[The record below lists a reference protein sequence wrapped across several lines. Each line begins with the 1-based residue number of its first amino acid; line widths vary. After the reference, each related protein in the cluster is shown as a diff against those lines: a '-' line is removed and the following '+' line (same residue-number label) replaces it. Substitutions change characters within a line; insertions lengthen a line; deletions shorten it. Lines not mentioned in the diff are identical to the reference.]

1 MYKMLVVDDEYLVR
15 LGITE
20 TVEWKEHDVEIVATA
35 VNGKDGL
42 EKIRELNPDIVI
54 SDVKMPVMNGVD
66 MVKKLHEE
74 NFDGVMI
81 MLSGYNDFEYAK
93 NALEAG
99 IFRYLLKPIDNEE
112 LVATVKTACERL
124 EKKRKQ
130 DRILA
135 DVDISLPVIKQK
147 LVDDIFHGV
156 TDDSVYS
163 KLSLY
168 DLPIIDK
175 GVVVYCKA
183 DVTADKVDTDEK
195 VSKALEILQN
205 GILDMLG
212 DHKTIYSRTGKRVAF
227 ATDITE
233 VDLLENKLRE
243 LLWTYEKQSK
253 ILVSIGISKAF
264 GSVLEIGTAFGTAKF
279 LAYNKLFASINSVN
293 VPCGEDTKM
302 YKKHIVD
309 ALQYVSKHY
318 RECDLKIKVVADYLF
333 VSESYLMH
341 LFKNELGKTFNACLT
356 EYRIM
361 VAKSL
366 LREEKHRM
374 YEIAELV
381 GYSDMKYFGQVFRKV
396 EGCSPSEYVKKQ
408 HEKENT

>member
-1 MYKMLVVDDEYLVR
+1 MYKMIVVDDEYFVR
-15 LGITE
+15 LGIPE
-20 TVEWKEHDVEIVATA
+20 TVDWAKYDVEVVATA

-42 EKIRELNPDIVI
+42 EKIRALKPDVVI
-54 SDVKMPVMNGVD
+54 SDVKMPIMNGVE
-66 MVKKLHEE
+66 MVKALHDE
-74 NFDGVMI
+74 NFDGMMI

-93 NALEAG
+93 SALESG
-99 IFRYLLKPIDNEE
+99 VFKYLLKPVDNEE
-112 LVATVKTACERL
+112 LIETVKTACEKL

-130 DRILA
+130 ERMLA
-135 DVDISLPVIKQK
+135 DMDIGLPVIKQK
-147 LVDDIFHGV
+147 LVDDIFHGEI
-156 TDDSVYS
+156 DDSVFS
-163 KLSLY
+163 KLELY
-168 DLPIIDK
+168 DLPVIEN

-183 DVTADKVDTDEK
+183 DVKTDDVDTDEK
-195 VSKALEILQN
+195 VGKALEILQK
-205 GILDMLG
+205 GVLDMLG
-212 DHKTIYSRTGKRVAF
+212 ESKTIYSRTGKRVAF
-227 ATDITE
+227 ATEIKE
-233 VDLLENKLRE
+233 VDLLEAKLRE
-243 LLWTYEKQSK
+243 VLRAYEKQSK
-253 ILVSIGISKAF
+253 ILVSIGISKEF
-264 GSVLEIGTAFGTAKF
+264 GSVFEISTAFGTAKF

-293 VPCGEDTKM
+293 VSNDEDKKL

-309 ALQYVSKHY
+309 ALQYVSEHY
-318 RECDLKIKVVADYLF
+318 KECDLKIKVVADHLF

-341 LFKNELGKTFNACLT
+341 LFKKELGKTFNTCLT

-408 HEKENT
+408 H

>member
-1 MYKMLVVDDEYLVR
+1 MYKMIVVDDEYFVR
-15 LGITE
+15 LGIPETE
-20 TVEWKEHDVEIVATA
+20 DWAKYGVEVVATA

-42 EKIRELNPDIVI
+42 EKIRALKPDVVI
-54 SDVKMPVMNGVD
+54 SDVKMPIMNGVE
-66 MVKKLHEE
+66 MVKTLHDE
-74 NFDGVMI
+74 NFDGMMI

-93 NALEAG
+93 SVLESG
-99 IFRYLLKPIDNEE
+99 VFKYLLKPVDNEE
-112 LVATVKTACERL
+112 LVETVKIACEKL

-130 DRILA
+130 ERMLA
-135 DVDISLPVIKQK
+135 DMDISLPIIRQK
-147 LVDDIFHGV
+147 LVDDIFHGQI
-156 TDDSVYS
+156 DDSVYS
-163 KLSLY
+163 KLELY
-168 DLPIIDK
+168 DLPVIDK

-183 DVTADKVDTDEK
+183 DVKIDDVDTDEK
-195 VSKALEILQN
+195 VGKALEILRK
-205 GILDMLG
+205 GVLAILG
-212 DHKTIYSRTGKRVAF
+212 DRKTIYSQTGKRVAF
-227 ATDITE
+227 ATEITE
-233 VDLLENKLRE
+233 IDLLEAKLRE
-243 LLWTYEKQSK
+243 VLRAYEKQSK
-253 ILVSIGISKAF
+253 ILVSIGISKEF
-264 GSVLEIGTAFGTAKF
+264 GSIFEICTAFGTAKF

-293 VPCGEDTKM
+293 VSNDEDQKL

-309 ALQYVSKHY
+309 ALQYVSEHY
-318 RECDLKIKVVADYLF
+318 KECDLKIKVVADHLF

-341 LFKNELGKTFNACLT
+341 LFKKELGKTFNTCLT

-408 HEKENT
+408 H